1 MAKKQ
6 ATVLHV
12 VLSVVAAVVITVGIL
27 GASVYAILYVR
38 DNPPET
44 WFPESGIE
52 LDWFDEN
59 SAESSLQGR

>member
-12 VLSVVAAVVITVGIL
+12 VLSVIAAVVITVGIL

-44 WFPESGIE
+44 WFPESSIE
-52 LDWFDEN
+52 LDWFGDTSEV
-59 SAESSLQGR
+59 SQIGR